1 MNQRKQGNE
10 TSCLSS
16 DLMTVWGGQYQNKL
30 PLPHHGLLQ
39 WVAQSGGGDRVGGES
54 PGQQPPGVGF
64 KRGFALECNI
74 PKRSAKSIQDML
86 QDNYLRSADPNI
98 QSKEAVLRKVQVSK
112 IEDFL
117 GSRCKGSIV
126 DAISGR
132 LGRPK
137 GQASAPRADYA

>member
-10 TSCLSS
+10 KSCLSS

-54 PGQQPPGVGF
+54 PGQQPSGVGF

-86 QDNYLRSADPNI
+86 QDNYIPA
-98 QSKEAVLRKVQVSK
+98 E
-112 IEDFL
+112 
-117 GSRCKGSIV
+117 C
-126 DAISGR
+126 
-132 LGRPK
+132 
-137 GQASAPRADYA
+137 